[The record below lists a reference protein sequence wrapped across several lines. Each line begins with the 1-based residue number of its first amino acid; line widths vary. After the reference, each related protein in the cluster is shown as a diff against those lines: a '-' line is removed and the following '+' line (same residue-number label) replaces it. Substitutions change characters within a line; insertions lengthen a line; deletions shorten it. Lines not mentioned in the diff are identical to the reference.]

1 MGQQVGELQG
11 NAELFLSISGG
22 RGGGEV
28 GISVLMKILKCNV
41 MLGNAEF

>member
-1 MGQQVGELQG
+1 MELQG
-11 NAELFLSISGG
+11 NAGLFLNIGG
-22 RGGGEV
+22 EGVRGEV

>member
-11 NAELFLSISGG
+11 NAELFLNIS
-22 RGGGEV
+22 GGGEV